1 MAVLTREQLAASL
14 RRAGFNEE
22 ATRVMVAIALA
33 ESGGDTNATANT
45 TREYSVGPWQ
55 INLHAHGSWVTESCA
70 RDPDCAARAAYA
82 ISESGT
88 KFTPW
93 SVFTNR
99 MYERFLDW
107 AGLNPKDSPTMIDP
121 SDPNAPNLP
130 GGGTVTPGTPV
141 KVDDPLQGIADRL
154 RDALAGVTG
163 ISDDTVKAAL
173 IGGTAALVG
182 VAFVVAGLIGIALK
196 SDTVKSV
203 PGTAATLAV
212 GNYGGAIAR
221 TGRAVAKD
229 AGKAGRATRRVSR
242 GAGVTQ

>member
-22 ATRVMVAIALA
+22 ATRIMVAIALA

-55 INLHAHGSWVTESCA
+55 INLHAHGDWVTESCA

-82 ISESGT
+82 ISKNGT
-88 KFTPW
+88 TFTPW

-99 MYERFLDW
+99 MYEKFLDW
-107 AGLNPKDSPTMIDP
+107 AGLDPKGTPLLIDP
-121 SDPNAPNLP
+121 NDPNAPNLP
-130 GGGTVTPGTPV
+130 GGVTVAPGTPV
-141 KVDDPLQGIADRL
+141 KVDDPLSGIADRL
-154 RDALAGVTG
+154 RAALGDLTG
-163 ISDDTVKAAL
+163 ITDDTVKAAL
-173 IGGTAALVG
+173 IGGTAALIG
-182 VAFVVAGLIGIALK
+182 VAFVVTGLIGIALK
-196 SDTVKSV
+196 SETVKSV

-229 AGKAGRATRRVSR
+229 TGKAARGARRVSR
-242 GAGVTQ
+242 RTGVTR